1 MYCMCIAYT
10 CLIFLLETQSVR
22 VILAKCYSLM
32 IVTAVLLLV
41 DDKLVFL
48 PTLTEVVGVGFLLPF
63 VFFHTISKKR
73 SPYVT

>member
-22 VILAKCYSLM
+22 VILAKCYFLM

-41 DDKLVFL
+41 DEKLVFL
-48 PTLTEVVGVGFLLPF
+48 PTLTEVVGVGFFYLHLS
-63 VFFHTISKKR
+63 FFTQYLKNDHHT
-73 SPYVT
+73 